1 MFKKNILFY
10 FLFGSLFF
18 QNLLAN
24 EKELIIEKLRK
35 IENLTFNFEQ
45 IINNKKEIGV
55 CFLVFNNKLKCQY
68 YEDNKEKEIL
78 VNGKTLVVMQK
89 RYNKNYF
96 YPLSKSPFSNILN
109 KESLISF
116 IKEAKMELNENIDL
130 VYLDKEEQKITI
142 YFNKNS
148 FDLLGWKIEDKL
160 QNNIFFSLKIKNV
173 NKKYNDKIFLIP
185 KAID

>member
-1 MFKKNILFY
+1 MLKKNILFY
-10 FLFGSLFF
+10 LLFGSLFF
-18 QNLLAN
+18 QNLLAD
-24 EKELIIEKLRK
+24 EKELIIEQLGK

-45 IINNKKEIGV
+45 IINNKKETGV
-55 CFLVFNNKLKCQY
+55 CFLVFNNKLKCEY

-78 VNGKTLVVMQK
+78 INGKSLVVMQK

-109 KESLISF
+109 KESLINF

-130 VYLDKEEQKITI
+130 VYLDKEDQKITI
-142 YFNKNS
+142 YFDKKN
-148 FDLLGWKIEDKL
+148 FNLLGWKIKDKL
-160 QNNIFFSLKIKNV
+160 QNYIFFSLKIKSV

-185 KAID
+185 RAID